1 MRAGFDEVTGRM
13 LVGWPHCQQSIRM
26 CLRKRIRTVE
36 MRYHHGCEVPELQDG
51 NTDADTI
58 FDVFVAIAEALAD
71 PDGGE
76 PGFRLQTIGVHV
88 VGRTGRTVF
97 LLSGIFFPRG
107 HLGDF
112 SIYEPQDVYW
122 PEAMAA

>member
-1 MRAGFDEVTGRM
+1 MRAGFCEVTGKM
-13 LVGWPHCQQSIRM
+13 LIGWAHCQQSIRM

-51 NTDADTI
+51 NTDEDTI

-76 PGFRLQTIGVHV
+76 PGFRLQTIAVYV
-88 VGRTGRTVF
+88 VGRTGRTIF

-112 SIYEPQDVYW
+112 TLQEDRSVQW